1 MKVIKEPKN
10 IEILVN
16 IKYEL
21 TDEYL
26 KQRFEFFS
34 TNKKNLNYL
43 FDARLPFK
51 NKIDKLISDNQLNS
65 FIKRIDMKDEVDM
78 YYEIQEI
85 PQSQIKKIHAYV
97 PPYYGCKY
105 CKKAQEE
112 GLFFYCPEKS
122 KHYLKTSG
130 GIKRCPVF
138 RSRDE
143 IIT

>member
-1 MKVIKEPKN
+1 M
-10 IEILVN
+10 
-16 IKYEL
+16 
-21 TDEYL
+21 
-26 KQRFEFFS
+26 
-34 TNKKNLNYL
+34 NYL

-51 NKIDKLISDNQLNS
+51 NKIDKLISDNQLNN

-112 GLFFYCPEKS
+112 GLFFYCPEKN

-138 RSRDE
+138 RSKDE

>member
-1 MKVIKEPKN
+1 MKIIKEPKN

-26 KQRFEFFS
+26 KQKFEFFS

-51 NKIDKLISDNQLNS
+51 NKIDKLISDNQLNN

-85 PQSQIKKIHAYV
+85 PQPQIKKIHVYI

-112 GLFFYCPEKS
+112 GLFFYCPEKN
-122 KHYLKTSG
+122 KHYLKTNG

-138 RSRDE
+138 RSKDE